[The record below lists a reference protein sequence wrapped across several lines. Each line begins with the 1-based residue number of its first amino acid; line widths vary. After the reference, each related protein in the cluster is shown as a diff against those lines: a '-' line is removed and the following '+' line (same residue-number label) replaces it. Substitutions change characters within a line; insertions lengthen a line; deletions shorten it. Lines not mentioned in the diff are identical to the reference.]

1 MQMQQLDKFLSVQ
14 NLKVYFPVKKG
25 FLKSKDNI
33 KAVDGVSFSIRQGE
47 TLALVGE
54 SGCGKTTL
62 CKALLGLRKVTDGK
76 IIFKGDNI
84 ANLSSQK
91 FLPYRKKLNFI
102 FQDPNASLNPR
113 MKVKDLVAEP
123 FKLQKT
129 GKSKK
134 EIEAAVNNVLDDV
147 QIRSEYRNRY
157 PHEFSGGQQQRIG
170 IARALVLHPELIIC
184 DEPVSALD
192 VSVQAQIINLLNE
205 LQTEYNLAYIFVS
218 HDLSVVQFISDYV
231 AIMYLGQIVEMGP
244 SAEIFSTAVHP
255 YTRALLSA
263 APNPDPERKRSR
275 IILEGDVPDPFH
287 IPEGCRFHTRCPYAK
302 DLCRKVEPEIEL
314 YENKEQ
320 KGKNNTNSEQQL
332 GHHGENHTV
341 RCHCKYEI

>member
-1 MQMQQLDKFLSVQ
+1 MHQSGEFLSVHD
-14 NLKVYFPVKKG
+14 LKVYFPVKKG
-25 FLKSKDNI
+25 FLKSKNYV
-33 KAVDGVSFSIRQGE
+33 KAVDGVSFSIRKGE
-47 TLALVGE
+47 TIALVGE

-62 CKALLGLRKVTDGK
+62 CKTLLGLRKVTDGK
-76 IIFKGDNI
+76 MIFKGDNI
-84 ANLSSQK
+84 AGLSSKK

-123 FKLQKT
+123 LRLQKT

-134 EIEAAVNNVLDDV
+134 EIDAAVDKVLDDV
-147 QIRSEYRNRY
+147 QIRPEYRNRY

-218 HDLSVVQFISDYV
+218 HDLSVVKFISDYV
-231 AIMYLGQIVEMGP
+231 AIMYLGKIVEMGP
-244 SAEIFSTAVHP
+244 SAEIFNKAVHP

-263 APNPDPERKRSR
+263 APNPDPDRQRSR
-275 IILEGDVPDPFH
+275 IILEGDVPNPFH
-287 IPEGCRFHTRCPYAK
+287 IPEGCRFNSRCPYANK
-302 DLCRKVEPEIEL
+302 LCRKIEPEIEL
-314 YENKEQ
+314 YAENKS
-320 KGKNNTNSEQQL
+320 KGNSCTNGKPQDE
-332 GHHGENHTV
+332 HIIVNHTV
-341 RCHCKYEI
+341 RCHRKYDI